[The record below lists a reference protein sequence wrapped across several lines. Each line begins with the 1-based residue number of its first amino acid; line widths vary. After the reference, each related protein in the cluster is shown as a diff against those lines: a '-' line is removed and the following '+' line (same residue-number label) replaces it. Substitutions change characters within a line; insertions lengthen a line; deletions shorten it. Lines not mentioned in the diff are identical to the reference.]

1 MNNHNYFIKII
12 VKANNYIDSLL
23 KKNLNK
29 FNFFINNLL
38 KKYLS
43 KLSFLFE
50 KDKLLKYLS
59 IKRVFVVFI
68 VLFFSIFSYFSAP
81 YLYNSKKLVNNI
93 KSQLLKNLNL
103 DFNLSENY
111 SYSIFPKPNFTFK
124 ESSFVNKVENLGEI
138 KVYILSKNLIFPNR
152 IKIKDIVFN
161 KMNFHLNKENY
172 NFFRELLIN
181 DFSKF
186 TLTIKNS
193 NIFYKNNENEVL
205 FINKINQLKY
215 FYDFKNLENIFSA
228 ENQIFNIPYKV
239 KFRDDK
245 YKKQIISDISFDHF
259 NFKIENYHNY
269 RNLEKNGIIKLIHK
283 QRKSEASYNLNKGQ
297 FNFDYSDKS
306 NNQNFKYNGFVNLK
320 PFFSESL
327 GNINKMSL
335 EIFLN
340 PNSILLQLFKTGIL
354 NSKNLNISNVLNVKK
369 TSSLKDLINLVIN
382 FRIRDG
388 LIDLNGTKF
397 SLSDYVD
404 IKISDSLLYTNENNL
419 ILDTQITININSSD
433 EIYKNFQT
441 PRKYRNE
448 IKKIEFNLNYNF
460 DRMTA
465 NLNNVKIDEIINEDV
480 SKVLSEINFTINR
493 IQNRIYIKKLLN
505 QAFKNYSG

>member
-59 IKRVFVVFI
+59 IKRVFVGFI

-138 KVYILSKNLIFPNR
+138 KVYISSKNLIFPNR

-480 SKVLSEINFTINR
+480 SKVLSEINFTMNR

>member
-1 MNNHNYFIKII
+1 MNNHNYLFKII
-12 VKANNYIDSLL
+12 VKVNNYIDSLI

-50 KDKLLKYLS
+50 KDELLKYFGVKKIL
-59 IKRVFVVFI
+59 VFFI
-68 VLFFSIFSYFSAP
+68 ALFFLIFSYFSVP
-81 YLYNSKKLVNNI
+81 YVYNSEKLITNI

-124 ESSFVNKVENLGEI
+124 ESSFLNKVENLGEI
-138 KVYILSKNLIFPNR
+138 RVYISSKNLIFQNK
-152 IKIKDIVFN
+152 IKIKDIIFN
-161 KMNFHLNKENY
+161 KMNFNLNKENY

-186 TLTIKNS
+186 SLIIKDS
-193 NIFYKNNENEVL
+193 NIFFNNKENDVL

-215 FYDFKNLENIFSA
+215 FYDFKDLENILSA
-228 ENQIFNIPYKV
+228 NNEIFNIPYEIKL
-239 KFRDDK
+239 RDNQ
-245 YKKQIISDISFDHF
+245 YKKQIVSDISFDDF
-259 NFKIENYHNY
+259 NLKFENYHNY
-269 RNLEKNGIIKLIHK
+269 KNTDTNGSVRLIHK
-283 QRKSEASYNLNKGQ
+283 QRKSEASYNVNKDQ

-306 NNQNFKYNGFVNLK
+306 SKQNFKYKGFINLK
-320 PFFSESL
+320 PFFSEFL
-327 GNINKMSL
+327 GDINKMSL

-340 PNSILLQLFKTGIL
+340 PNSILLQLFKTGIF
-354 NSKNLNISNVLNVKK
+354 NSNNLNISNIINIKK
-369 TSSLKDLINLVIN
+369 TSSLKDLINLVLN
-382 FRIRDG
+382 FKISDG

-397 SLSDYVD
+397 SLSDYAD

-419 ILDTQITININSSD
+419 ILDSKITININRSD
-433 EIYKNFQT
+433 EIYINFQT
-441 PRKYRNE
+441 PRKFRNE
-448 IKKIEFNLNYNF
+448 IKKVEFSLNYNF

-465 NLNNVKIDEIINEDV
+465 NLNNVKIDEKINEDV
-480 SKVLSEINFTINR
+480 NKVLTEINFTMKR
-493 IQNRIYIKKLLN
+493 IQNRIYLKKLLN
-505 QAFKNYSG
+505 QVFKIYSG

>member
-50 KDKLLKYLS
+50 KDKLLKYLGVK
-59 IKRVFVVFI
+59 IIFVFFI
-68 VLFFSIFSYFSAP
+68 VLFVLVFSYFSAP
-81 YLYNSKKLVNNI
+81 YVYDSKKLVTHI

-103 DFNLSENY
+103 DFNLSKNY

-124 ESSFVNKVENLGEI
+124 ESSFLNNVENLGEI
-138 KVYILSKNLIFPNR
+138 KVYISSKNLIFPNK
-152 IKIKDIVFN
+152 IKIKDIIFN
-161 KMNFHLNKENY
+161 KMNFNLNKENY

-181 DFSKF
+181 DFSEF

-193 NIFYKNNENEVL
+193 NIFYRNNENEVL

-215 FYDFKNLENIFSA
+215 FYDFKNFQNIFSA
-228 ENQIFNIPYKV
+228 ENQIFNIPYNFKLI
-239 KFRDDK
+239 DDN
-245 YKKQIISDISFDHF
+245 YKKQIISDLSFDHF
-259 NFKIENYHNY
+259 NIKIENYHNY
-269 RNLEKNGIIKLIHK
+269 RNLEKNGIVKLIHK
-283 QRKSEASYNLNKGQ
+283 QKKSEASYKLSKDK

-306 NNQNFKYNGFVNLK
+306 KNKNFRYDGFLNLK

-340 PNSILLQLFKTGIL
+340 PNSILLQFFKTGIL
-354 NSKNLNISNVLNVKK
+354 NSKNLNIKNVLNVKE
-369 TSSLKDLINLVIN
+369 TSSLKDLTNLVLN
-382 FRIRDG
+382 FKISDG

-397 SLSDYVD
+397 SLSDYAD
-404 IKISDSLLYTNENNL
+404 IKISDSLLYTNANNL
-419 ILDTQITININSSD
+419 ILDSKITINVNRSD

-441 PRKYRNE
+441 PRNFRNE
-448 IKKIEFNLNYNF
+448 IKKVEFNLNYNF

-465 NLNNVKIDEIINEDV
+465 NLNNVKINEIINEDV
-480 SKVLSEINFTINR
+480 NKDLIEINFTMNK
-493 IQNRIYIKKLLN
+493 IQNRIYIKNLLN
-505 QAFKNYSG
+505 QAFKSYSG

>member
-1 MNNHNYFIKII
+1 
-12 VKANNYIDSLL
+12 
-23 KKNLNK
+23 
-29 FNFFINNLL
+29 LL

-124 ESSFVNKVENLGEI
+124 ESSFLNKVENLGEI
-138 KVYILSKNLIFPNR
+138 KVYISSKNLIFPNN
-152 IKIKDIVFN
+152 IKIKDIIFN
-161 KMNFHLNKENY
+161 KMNFNLNKENY

-186 TLTIKNS
+186 KLIIKNS
-193 NIFYKNNENEVL
+193 NIFFKNNENEVL
-205 FINKINQLKY
+205 FINKINRLEY
-215 FYDFKNLENIFSA
+215 LHDSKNLENIFSA
-228 ENQIFNIPYKV
+228 ENQIFNIPYKI
-239 KFRDDK
+239 KLRDNK
-245 YKKQIISDISFDHF
+245 YKKQIVSDISFDDF
-259 NFKIENYHNY
+259 NLKFENYHNY
-269 RNLEKNGIIKLIHK
+269 KNQEKDGFVRLIHK
-283 QRKSEASYNLNKGQ
+283 QRKSEASYNVNKAQ

-306 NNQNFKYNGFVNLK
+306 NKQNFKYSGFINLK
-320 PFFSESL
+320 PFFSEFL
-327 GNINKMSL
+327 GDINRMSL

-340 PNSILLQLFKTGIL
+340 PNSILLQLLKTGIF
-354 NSKNLNISNVLNVKK
+354 NSNNLNISNIINVKK
-369 TSSLKDLINLVIN
+369 TSSLKDLTNLLLN
-382 FRIRDG
+382 FKISDG

-397 SLSDYVD
+397 SLSDYAD
-404 IKISDSLLYTNENNL
+404 MKISDSLLYINENNL
-419 ILDTQITININSSD
+419 ILDSQITINVNRSD
-433 EIYKNFQT
+433 EIYKNLQT
-441 PRKYRNE
+441 PRSYRNE

-480 SKVLSEINFTINR
+480 NEVLSEINFTMNR

-505 QAFKNYSG
+505 KAFKSYSG